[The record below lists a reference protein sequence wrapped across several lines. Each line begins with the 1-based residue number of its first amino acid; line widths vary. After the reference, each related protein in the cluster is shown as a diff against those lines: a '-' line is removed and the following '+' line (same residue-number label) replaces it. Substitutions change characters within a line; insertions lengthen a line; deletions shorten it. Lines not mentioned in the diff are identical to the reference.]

1 MGRKHR
7 RDDKIGYDRKE
18 WRRTPS
24 GQWEHMYKKD
34 NRLEHE
40 KASLKKDHN
49 IKWDCSVKM
58 TLQSH
63 FSQLWTLMNVP
74 KDQNV

>member
-49 IKWDCSVKM
+49 IK
-58 TLQSH
+58 
-63 FSQLWTLMNVP
+63 
-74 KDQNV
+74 